1 MTLTQLWNS
10 LSSIGLR
17 HAQREDVSRSLVLS
31 NQIVASIFLL
41 VSMLFIATQTLIPSN
56 EIVDTWLLSLL
67 AVLVV
72 NFILNG
78 FGFNGFSRLL
88 LSVGLPLIVL
98 FSTIH
103 SKMLRPELIHEASY
117 YNPRFFL
124 IGLVFIPLIV
134 FQLSEKRFLFIS
146 LGINLIVIIAY
157 NDIHEAFG
165 VSPEALSLVTPHLG
179 FASLASSL
187 AALSLSCGMLF
198 FKINNARFETQV
210 KSLLR
215 KSEFQKEEII
225 SSIRYAE
232 RLQQS
237 MLQSLPNK
245 ACNTSS
251 LGIIYQPKDLVS
263 GDFYFYLERDNKCLI
278 SVIDCTGHGVPGA
291 FLSMIGHQGLKTAVD
306 QWDWEDCGSL
316 VQQLDQHVQYNF
328 RRAGKEALND
338 GMDMSIC
345 LIDFEKQTIQSSGA
359 NGLIFLAEQNS
370 VKHIKTLRKA
380 IGGEESKNFST
391 HTFNFQKGDLL
402 VLTSDGFYDQFG
414 GERGKKM
421 GRKRFTE
428 MLAEGRQLRSENVS
442 LFLQKQ
448 WSYWK
453 KEEPQVDDVC
463 LISVSL

>member
-1 MTLTQLWNS
+1 MMFAQLWNS
-10 LSSIGLR
+10 LSSIGLQ

-41 VSMLFIATQTLIPSN
+41 VSLLFIATQTLIPSN

-67 AVLVV
+67 VILVI
-72 NFILNG
+72 NFFLNG

-134 FQLSEKRFLFIS
+134 FQLSEKRFLLLS

-157 NDIHEAFG
+157 NEIHEAFG
-165 VSPEALSLVTPHLG
+165 VSPEALSLETPHLG

-237 MLQSLPNK
+237 MIQKLPNK
-245 ACNTSS
+245 ACNSAN

-263 GDFYFYLERDNKCLI
+263 GDFYFYREKNNKCLI
-278 SVIDCTGHGVPGA
+278 SVVDCTGHGVPGA
-291 FLSMIGHQGLKTAVD
+291 FLSMIGHQGLKVAVD

-316 VQQLDQHVQYNF
+316 VQQLDLHVQNNF
-328 RRAGKEALND
+328 RKAGKEALND

-359 NGLIFLAEQNS
+359 NGLIFLADQNS
-370 VKHIKTLRKA
+370 AHQIKTLRKA
-380 IGGEESKNFST
+380 IGGDESKSFST
-391 HTFNFQKGDLL
+391 KTINFQEGDLL

-414 GERGKKM
+414 GDRGKKL

-428 MLAEGRQLRSENVS
+428 IIQEGRHLRSENVS
-442 LFLQKQ
+442 QFMQNRWLTWKQ
-448 WSYWK
+448 DES
-453 KEEPQVDDVC
+453 QVDDVC
-463 LISVSL
+463 LISVMF